1 MNRAIHW
8 QARRDGPSPAVPL
21 PVTET
26 GDLETAMFEQARA
39 GESLRFHGI
48 GKTFPGVCALSEIS
62 FVARPGTVHALMGE
76 NGAGKSTLLKIL
88 GGAYAPSSGHL
99 QIGERQMTF
108 RSAAES
114 IANGVAVIHQEL
126 HLVPEMSV
134 AENLLLGHLP
144 ARFGLVNRRAML
156 RQAREVLKGLA
167 DEIDPA
173 ARLGSLSLGQR
184 QLVEIA
190 KAMSRNAHVIAFD
203 EPTSSLSAREI
214 DRLMTI
220 IARLRDEG
228 RVVLYVSHRMEEI
241 FRICDAVTVFK
252 DGRFVRTFEDMQALT
267 HDQLVT
273 CMVGRDIQD
282 IYNYRPREQHGEA
295 LRVDGLLGPGLQEP
309 VSFAVN
315 KGEVL
320 GFFGLVGAGRTE
332 LLRLLAGLTRSS
344 AGSLALD
351 GQPLTLASPRD
362 AIAAGI
368 LLCPE
373 DRKKEGIVPLASV
386 AENINIGARSRHT
399 RLGCLLQ
406 GRWERDNAV
415 RQIRALSIKTPSP
428 AQQILYLSGGNQQK
442 AILGRWL
449 SMPMKVLLLDEPT
462 RGIDIGA
469 KAEIYQIIHDL
480 AAEGI
485 AVIVVSSDLM
495 EVIGISDRILVMS
508 EGAITGEVPREQAEE
523 SRLLQLALPRSR
535 G

>member
-1 MNRAIHW
+1 
-8 QARRDGPSPAVPL
+8 
-21 PVTET
+21 
-26 GDLETAMFEQARA
+26 MFEQVKE
-39 GESLRFHGI
+39 GDSLRFNGI
-48 GKTFPGVCALSEIS
+48 GKNFPGVRALSDIN

-88 GGAYAPSSGHL
+88 GGAYQPSSGEL
-99 QIGERQMTF
+99 QIGDRSFAF
-108 RSAAES
+108 RSAGES
-114 IANGVAVIHQEL
+114 IASGVAVIHQEL

-134 AENLLLGHLP
+134 AENLLLGHMP
-144 ARFGLVNRRAML
+144 SRFGLVNRRAML
-156 RQAREVLKGLA
+156 RQARELLKGLA

-203 EPTSSLSAREI
+203 EPTSSLSSREI
-214 DRLMTI
+214 ERLMTI
-220 IARLRDEG
+220 IGRLRDEG

-252 DGRFVRTFEDMQALT
+252 DGRFVCTFDNMSELT
-267 HDQLVT
+267 QDQLVT

-282 IYNYRPREQHGEA
+282 IYDYRPREHHGEA
-295 LRVDGLLGPGLQEP
+295 LRVEGLLGHGLQEP
-309 VSFAVN
+309 VSFSVSR
-315 KGEVL
+315 GEVL

-332 LLRLLAGLTRSS
+332 LLRLLAGLAPHK
-344 AGSLALD
+344 AGTVLLD
-351 GQPLTLASPRD
+351 GQPLKLKSARD
-362 AIAAGI
+362 AIESGI

-386 AENINIGARSRHT
+386 AENINIGARR
-399 RLGCLLQ
+399 RNARMGCLVQ
-406 GRWERDNAV
+406 GRWERENAD
-415 RQIRALSIKTPSP
+415 RQIRALNIKTPSP
-428 AQQILYLSGGNQQK
+428 DQQIVFLSGGNQQK
-442 AILGRWL
+442 VILGRWL

-469 KAEIYQIIHDL
+469 KAEIYQIIHNL
-480 AAEGI
+480 AASGI

-508 EGAITGEVPREQAEE
+508 EGALTGELPRDEADE
-523 SRLLQLALPRSR
+523 SSLLQLALPRSR

>member
-1 MNRAIHW
+1 
-8 QARRDGPSPAVPL
+8 
-21 PVTET
+21 
-26 GDLETAMFEQARA
+26 MFEQVKE
-39 GESLRFHGI
+39 GDSLRFNGI
-48 GKTFPGVCALSEIS
+48 GKNFPGVRALSDIN

-88 GGAYAPSSGHL
+88 GGAYQPSSGEL
-99 QIGERQMTF
+99 QIGDRSFAF
-108 RSAAES
+108 RSAGES

-134 AENLLLGHLP
+134 AENLLLGHMP
-144 ARFGLVNRRAML
+144 SRFGLVNRRAML
-156 RQAREVLKGLA
+156 RQARELLKGLA

-203 EPTSSLSAREI
+203 EPTSSLSSREI
-214 DRLMTI
+214 ERLMTI
-220 IARLRDEG
+220 IGRLRDEG

-252 DGRFVRTFEDMQALT
+252 DGRFVCTFDDMSELT

-273 CMVGRDIQD
+273 CMVGRDIED
-282 IYNYRPREQHGEA
+282 IYNYRAREHHGEA
-295 LRVDGLLGPGLQEP
+295 LRVEGLLGHGLQEP
-309 VSFAVN
+309 VSFSVSR
-315 KGEVL
+315 GEVL

-332 LLRLLAGLTRSS
+332 LLRLLAGLAPHK
-344 AGSLALD
+344 AGTVLLD
-351 GQPLTLASPRD
+351 GQPLNLKSARD
-362 AIAAGI
+362 AIESGI

-386 AENINIGARSRHT
+386 AENINIGARR
-399 RLGCLLQ
+399 RNARMGCLVQ
-406 GRWERDNAV
+406 GRWERENAD
-415 RQIRALSIKTPSP
+415 RQIRALNIKTPS
-428 AQQILYLSGGNQQK
+428 ADQQIVFLSGGNQQK
-442 AILGRWL
+442 VILGRWL

-469 KAEIYQIIHDL
+469 KAEIYQIIHNL
-480 AAEGI
+480 AASGI

-508 EGAITGEVPREQAEE
+508 EGALTGELPRDEADE
-523 SRLLQLALPRSR
+523 SSLLQLALPRSR